1 MPRSYATTEYV
12 HSRVVQYCSQVVDLR
27 WCISIHSCEVC
38 PFQSSDATSPFEC
51 QAVHYG
57 LCTPIRRSLLR
68 HPARL
73 QQPQK
78 RQVDIPVRFIQ
89 VTHSYMFLKY
99 FSYFINFQLIEIYKY
114 VISCI
119 CLFFTDILYEHAQ
132 NFVNITSNCRNPK
145 RAEFPIGCMFHSL
158 ATAYSKKSR

>member
-1 MPRSYATTEYV
+1 MLCGRWLQWCRGYQINVDICVQVPNMSWKLSAKVYISLLRLIQGSKFSFRMPTVMPRSYATTEYV

-57 LCTPIRRSLLR
+57 LCTPIRRSLLC

-78 RQVDIPVRFIQ
+78 RKVDIPVRFVQ
-89 VTHSYMFLKY
+89 VTHSYYVFEI
-99 FSYFINFQLIEIYKY
+99 FFIFY
-114 VISCI
+114 
-119 CLFFTDILYEHAQ
+119 
-132 NFVNITSNCRNPK
+132 
-145 RAEFPIGCMFHSL
+145 
-158 ATAYSKKSR
+158 